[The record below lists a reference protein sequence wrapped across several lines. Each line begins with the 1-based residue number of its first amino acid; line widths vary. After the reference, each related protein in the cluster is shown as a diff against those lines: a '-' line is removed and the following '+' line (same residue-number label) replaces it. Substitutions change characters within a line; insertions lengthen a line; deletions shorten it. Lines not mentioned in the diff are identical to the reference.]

1 MPAYSQME
9 LAGIRWIENELQRIA
24 YEIEIEYLHTEWD
37 DFVFYVE
44 CVGEDRRRGME
55 FSHAEVQDCAHDVDV
70 KARRFV
76 SYLLRRMLRH
86 TEPTITKL
94 YERMALTGLESVE

>member
-1 MPAYSQME
+1 MPEYSQLE
-9 LAGIRWIENELQRIA
+9 LTGIRWIENEFQRIA
-24 YEIEIEYLHTEWD
+24 REMKVEYQQKGWD
-37 DFVFYVE
+37 DFVFHVE

-70 KARRFV
+70 EVRRFV
-76 SYLLRRMLRH
+76 SYLLRRMLKH

-94 YERMALTGLESVE
+94 YTRMAFTGLESLE